1 MVFLF
6 LVYRSLYWFDLN
18 PFHLIANFQ
27 REACLFVQFDVFV
40 SHFGAHVAH
49 DEGLE
54 QHRLI
59 LNGRNAFVIVQEQSL
74 YKRKAEWHS
83 ELCG

>member
-6 LVYRSLYWFDLN
+6 LVYRSLYWFDSES
-18 PFHLIANFQ
+18 FHLITDLQ
-27 REACLFVQFDVFV
+27 REACLFVQFDVLV
-40 SHFGAHVAH
+40 SHFGAQVTY

-74 YKRKAEWHS
+74 YKRKAKGHA
-83 ELCG
+83 ELGG